1 MLFLSLLLLLIL
13 FSFRGI
19 QFSSQGLKLDS
30 TLVLRGILVLLVIFH
45 HVPVESGISW
55 LKLLQGWSGRY
66 AVALFFFMSG
76 YGLTLQYSKAG
87 NGFFQNFFSKR
98 YTKLLIPYIVA
109 WLLYFALSGNYSLH
123 AIWSRALVGDN
134 VIPFA
139 YFVEELALFY
149 ALYYLCF
156 RFLSANY
163 AMLLMF
169 ALTLG
174 LMSAFYHM
182 GWNDHWW
189 ISSLGFP
196 MGILVCRFR
205 HYFCRLNAVG
215 ILWAA
220 ISAVLLLWIRDKELY
235 LRVWCFVYLLV
246 PAACF
251 LLSMVFPAIKWASYS
266 PLLYLGKI
274 SYETYIFQGIAL
286 VLALPYSLELNALL
300 IGAICI
306 LLGFVFSA
314 IDKKLS
320 SAVTRLWQ

>member
-1 MLFLSLLLLLIL
+1 M
-13 FSFRGI
+13 
-19 QFSSQGLKLDS
+19 
-30 TLVLRGILVLLVIFH
+30 
-45 HVPVESGISW
+45 
-55 LKLLQGWSGRY
+55 
-66 AVALFFFMSG
+66 ALFFFMSG
-76 YGLTLQYSKAG
+76 YGLTLQYAKAG
-87 NGFFQNFFSKR
+87 EGFFQNFFSKR

-109 WLLYFALSGNYSLH
+109 WLLYFALSGDYSLH
-123 AIWSRALVGDN
+123 AMWSRTLIGDN
-134 VIPFA
+134 IIPFA

-149 ALYYLCF
+149 ALYYICF

-174 LMSAFYHM
+174 MMSACYFM

-196 MGILVCRFR
+196 MGILVSRYR
-205 HYFCRLNAVG
+205 HYFCRPNAVSF
-215 ILWAA
+215 LWLVL
-220 ISAVLLLWIRDKELY
+220 SAGLFIWVKDCDIYVRVLCFTLLM
-235 LRVWCFVYLLV
+235 V
-246 PAACF
+246 PSSCF

-286 VLALPYSLELNALL
+286 ALALPCSLELNALL